1 MLDVSVY
8 ICYGRYPLRQLV
20 SQVLGRIYI
29 LILNDEVCFDFDLR
43 ATART
48 VYVNCRRCVMNLVIS
63 THLCVI
69 VNMSCYT
76 LCMHCYNYTHD
87 I

>member
-1 MLDVSVY
+1 MFQY
-8 ICYGRYPLRQLV
+8 MLRQLV

-48 VYVNCRRCVMNLVIS
+48 VYVVADAL
-63 THLCVI
+63 
-69 VNMSCYT
+69 
-76 LCMHCYNYTHD
+76 
-87 I
+87 

>member
-8 ICYGRYPLRQLV
+8 ICYGSNGQLV

-29 LILNDEVCFDFDLR
+29 LILNDEVCFDFDLH

-48 VYVNCRRCVMNLVIS
+48 VYVVADAL
-63 THLCVI
+63 
-69 VNMSCYT
+69 
-76 LCMHCYNYTHD
+76 
-87 I
+87 

>member
-1 MLDVSVY
+1 MFQY
-8 ICYGRYPLRQLV
+8 IYMLRQLV

-48 VYVNCRRCVMNLVIS
+48 AIARGRWMLSQMRYEFGYFHASMRYCKHVML
-63 THLCVI
+63 HF
-69 VNMSCYT
+69 
-76 LCMHCYNYTHD
+76 MHALL
-87 I
+87 